1 MSKQTDNKGKPGAC
15 MTRRTFLFGTG
26 AAVAGT
32 VLLPGLPGLEGKALA
47 AEIARY
53 PRKLIGQLSALKLN
67 APLKFNYPDEAQN
80 SNSLLF
86 RLDAPA
92 GGGIGPDQNVVAFN
106 ALCTHMGGLLDGAG
120 AFSAADQ
127 ALGPCPLHQT
137 SFDLTRHGI
146 VIGGH
151 ATESL
156 PQVLLE
162 LEGDDIYAVGML
174 GLIYGRFDN
183 LKTG

>member
-1 MSKQTDNKGKPGAC
+1 MSNSINDGQERGAC
-15 MTRRTFLFGTG
+15 MTRRAFLFGG
-26 AAVAGT
+26 SAAVAST
-32 VLLPGLPGLEGKALA
+32 VLLPGLPGLDGKALA
-47 AEIARY
+47 AEVARY
-53 PRKLIGQLSALKLN
+53 PRKLIGKLSALKVN
-67 APLKFNYPDEAQN
+67 TPLKFNYPDEAQN

-86 RLDAPA
+86 ALDTPA
-92 GGGIGPDQNVVAFN
+92 GGGIGPKQNVVAFN
-106 ALCTHMGGLLDGAG
+106 ALCTHMGGALDGPG
-120 AFSAADQ
+120 SFSAPDQ

>member
-1 MSKQTDNKGKPGAC
+1 MSKQTNDTSVQSAC
-15 MTRRTFLFGTG
+15 MTRRAFLFGG
-26 AAVAGT
+26 SAAVAGT
-32 VLLPGLPGLEGKALA
+32 VLLPGLPGLESKALA
-47 AEIARY
+47 AEVARY
-53 PRKLIGQLSALKLN
+53 PRKRIGSLKALQLN
-67 APLKFNYPDEAQN
+67 QPVKFNYPDEAQN

-86 RLDAPA
+86 RLGAVA

-106 ALCTHMGGLLDGAG
+106 ALCTHMGGLLDGPG
-120 AFSAADQ
+120 SFSAADQ
-127 ALGPCPLHQT
+127 ALGPCLLHQT
-137 SFDLTRHGI
+137 SFDLTRHGM

-174 GLIYGRFDN
+174 GLIYGRYDN
-183 LKTG
+183 LNTG

>member
-1 MSKQTDNKGKPGAC
+1 MSKQTNDTSVQSAC
-15 MTRRTFLFGTG
+15 MTRRAFLFGG
-26 AAVAGT
+26 SAAVAGT

-47 AEIARY
+47 AEVSRY
-53 PRKLIGQLSALKLN
+53 PRKRIGSLKTLQLNQPA
-67 APLKFNYPDEAQN
+67 KFNYPDEAQN

-86 RLDAPA
+86 RLDAAA

-106 ALCTHMGGLLDGAG
+106 ALCTHMGGLLDGPG
-120 AFSAADQ
+120 SFSAADQ
-127 ALGPCPLHQT
+127 ALGPCLLHQT
-137 SFDLTRHGI
+137 SFDLTRHGM

-174 GLIYGRFDN
+174 GLIYGRYDN
-183 LKTG
+183 LNTG

>member
-1 MSKQTDNKGKPGAC
+1 MSNPIDDTQKPGVC
-15 MTRRTFLFGTG
+15 MTRRAFLFGG
-26 AAVAGT
+26 SAAVVST
-32 VLLPGLPGLEGKALA
+32 VLLPGLPGLDGKALA
-47 AEIARY
+47 AEVARY
-53 PRKLIGQLSALKLN
+53 PRKLIGKLSALKLN
-67 APLKFNYPDEAQN
+67 SPHKFNYPDEAQN

-86 RLDAPA
+86 RLDALA
-92 GGGIGPDQNVVAFN
+92 GGGIGPDQNIVAFN
-106 ALCTHMGGLLDGAG
+106 ALCTHMGGSLEGPD
-120 AFSAADQ
+120 AFSAPDQ

-137 SFDLTRHGI
+137 SFDLTRHGM

-183 LKTG
+183 LNTG